1 MTDYFTTAFLH
12 PGNTQG
18 KCYTNSLCLL
28 LAESHGSHRQ
38 LRPRVQGKS
47 RLPALVLGCHPRGRP
62 SEQSAG
68 EVAALPAQAG
78 RLRVL
83 IEVAGLTEPFAA
95 LEAGVRLFSCVHSD
109 VLLAVCQS
117 QESLTADFAGILSSS
132 LHNQDV
138 VL

>member
-1 MTDYFTTAFLH
+1 M
-12 PGNTQG
+12 QG
-18 KCYTNSLCLL
+18 KLSATLTVLCLL
-28 LAESHGSHRQ
+28 LAEIHESHRTAQ
-38 LRPRVQGKS
+38 TLSPGQEP
-47 RLPALVLGCHPRGRP
+47 PAGIGFSSSAALACAVPRGQP

-95 LEAGVRLFSCVHSD
+95 LEAGVRLFSCVDSD

-117 QESLTADFAGILSSS
+117 QESFTADFAGILSSS
-132 LHNQDV
+132 LHNQDI